1 MQKKAFVDDWFTV
14 EVIDQDQSDIES
26 TIVDKIV
33 AGFSQIE
40 RSGKLQQG
48 NGLFDFGDFQIHI

>member
-1 MQKKAFVDDWFTV
+1 MVVFG
-14 EVIDQDQSDIES
+14 ES
-26 TIVDKIV
+26 KLNKRIKSIIVDEIA

-40 RSGKLQQG
+40 RSGKLQHG